1 MPSDRIWPTLAKV
14 ANLIG
19 IVWALLAL
27 GVLGY
32 FLSLGIQVIRHGG

>member
-14 ANLIG
+14 ANFIG
-19 IVWALLAL
+19 IVWALAGL

-32 FLSLGIQVIRHGG
+32 FVSLGIQLVRRGG

>member
-19 IVWALLAL
+19 IVWAVAAL
-27 GVLGY
+27 SVLGY
-32 FLSLGIQVIRHGG
+32 FLILGIQLVRRGG